1 MDLARL
7 ARTVV
12 LCNSVSTDAKPIIR
26 TIVGTGLVVAGL
38 VSAQISGVNTRIDD
52 LRTEPSAESA
62 VLPDAVRGM
71 DARLRD
77 VETAFG
83 KVNQRHPPSNA
94 PSSPARPASE
104 TATAP
109 ISPTRLDRMAPG

>member
-26 TIVGTGLVVAGL
+26 TIEGTHLVVAGL

-52 LRTEPSAESA
+52 LRTEP
-62 VLPDAVRGM
+62 
-71 DARLRD
+71 
-77 VETAFG
+77 
-83 KVNQRHPPSNA
+83 
-94 PSSPARPASE
+94 
-104 TATAP
+104 
-109 ISPTRLDRMAPG
+109 